1 MPVKN
6 LYGLLKSIANPDGFD
21 EFIIVDGNNPAASF
35 TGEET
40 MLINT
45 NDDSGE
51 VVKALKV
58 KWFRGAKGDTGLSGS
73 VAWGNLTV
81 SGVGAALITA
91 TTTAAQR
98 AVLGISSIGSN
109 LITATTASAQRI
121 LLGLN
126 VPSTHPY
133 GSIINTVAQGNDIRF
148 FPSGGII
155 MWSGSIINI
164 PTGWYLCNGSN
175 STPDLRNK
183 FVMGAGSTYI
193 VGANGGST
201 TSSPA
206 GAHAHAYSTV
216 AGHQLTIAE
225 MPSHHHDFQQYEF
238 ITNGERDNNGQA
250 GENLQTWQTTDVGG
264 NLAHAHDLSITDSGN
279 HSHDTLNPY
288 YALAFIMKS

>member
-6 LYGLLKSIANPDGFD
+6 LYGLLKSDLNPDGFD
-21 EFIIVDGNNPAASF
+21 EFIIENADDPAASF

-45 NDDSGE
+45 NDESNE

-58 KWFRGAKGDTGLSGS
+58 KWFKGAKGDTGLSGS

-98 AVLGISSIGSN
+98 AVLGISNIGSS
-109 LITATTASAQRI
+109 LITATTVSAQRT
-121 LLGLN
+121 LLGLG
-126 VPSTHPY
+126 VPAIHNY
-133 GSIINTVAQGNDIRF
+133 GSAINTVAQGNDIRF
-148 FPSGGII
+148 VPSGAII
-155 MWSGSIINI
+155 LWSGSIVNI

-183 FVMGAGSTYI
+183 FIMGAGSTYA
-193 VGANGGST
+193 VGGSGGST
-201 TSSPA
+201 TSSA
-206 GAHAHAYSTV
+206 GGAHAHPYSTV

-225 MPSHHHDFQQYEF
+225 MPSHSHTIEGTKQGRSDGNHDYPMFDQGGTLPTSE
-238 ITNGERDNNGQA
+238 
-250 GENLQTWQTTDVGG
+250 VGG
-264 NLAHAHDLSITDSGN
+264 NAAHAHDLTITDAGN

-288 YALAFIMKS
+288 YALAYIMKS